1 MEGEIF
7 CYSRSQNYNNKQA
20 EEAMDTAWI
29 QVFVLTLSECVA
41 PAGKTV
47 CQEQTLELQFLT
59 QADCEVA
66 LQQLVSLKQESESV
80 IIDPGNASCAPTARQ
95 QEVYVS
101 LAAIE
106 EANRD
111 KGNWR
116 APEVEDT
123 GPGVAVASH
132 QERLARL
139 PECGEE
145 GAEAPCKVGEII
157 IEAGDVEPVD
167 VWRRE

>member
-1 MEGEIF
+1 
-7 CYSRSQNYNNKQA
+7 
-20 EEAMDTAWI
+20 MDIAWI

-66 LQQLVSLKQESESV
+66 LQQLVSLKQESKSV
-80 IIDPGNASCAPTARQ
+80 IVDPAKASCVSTARQ
-95 QEVYVS
+95 QKAFAS
-101 LAAIE
+101 LEAIE
-106 EANRD
+106 EANQGRE
-111 KGNWR
+111 NWR
-116 APEVEDT
+116 APEIDDS
-123 GPGVAVASH
+123 GPGVALASH

-145 GAEAPCKVGEII
+145 GVEAPCKVGEII
-157 IEAGDVEPVD
+157 IEAGDGEPVD
-167 VWRRE
+167 VWRRD